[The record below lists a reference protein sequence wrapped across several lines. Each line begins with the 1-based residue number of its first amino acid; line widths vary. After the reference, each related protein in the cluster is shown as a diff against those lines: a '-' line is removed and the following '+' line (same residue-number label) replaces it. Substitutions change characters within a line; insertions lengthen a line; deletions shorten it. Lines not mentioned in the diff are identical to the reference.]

1 MNDNDNNVVET
12 QNIASLQANHT
23 NQKPINKFGPQSKN
37 LASIIRGFK
46 IGVTK
51 SARLINPDFSW
62 QPRYYDRIIRDQ
74 AEHERI
80 ANYIRDNPM
89 N

>member
-1 MNDNDNNVVET
+1 MV
-12 QNIASLQANHT
+12 
-23 NQKPINKFGPQSKN
+23 NKFGPQSNN

-51 SARLINPDFSW
+51 SARLIHADFAW
-62 QPRYYDRIIRDQ
+62 QSRYHDRIIRDQ

-80 ANYIRDNPM
+80 ALYIQDNPINWEQNDM
-89 N
+89 YV